1 MVMRQRIPGIA
12 QVPATVCSR
21 GSAERPFPTRAL
33 AVLVIAFVALAMLA
47 TAPAQAQV
55 AVVPI
60 ADLRLVAAVEE
71 GPQGGG
77 ITTGSEMRYRVI
89 IENRGPDPIPADS
102 ISLVIFV
109 DRNDSAETA
118 TIEVSR
124 FSSGGLKNLP
134 GNACGVGRHQILRC
148 TNRQAMEPGSD
159 ISLVIAHRH
168 PAAVA
173 GVLSFFAEVSSRNG
187 EFVDPDGSAN
197 GFEGPGY
204 SFRNPPATTSTSSTM
219 ATTTTLDQTTTSGG
233 ESSGSS
239 MTGSSTGESS
249 TTSEATSSTTATTTT
264 LSTTTSTTASTTTTS
279 STLQTATTTQPT
291 TASIELMTG
300 TDVTLVA
307 PGSSVG
313 SVLDATGTGTDVDP
327 AVALAGLPEDGD
339 GGPPYL
345 LIGGLLAG
353 IVLLSGVGL
362 AAYAH
367 VRDRDPPLVDIR
379 QYH

>member
-1 MVMRQRIPGIA
+1 
-12 QVPATVCSR
+12 
-21 GSAERPFPTRAL
+21 
-33 AVLVIAFVALAMLA
+33 
-47 TAPAQAQV
+47 AQARV
-55 AVVPI
+55 TVVPI
-60 ADLRLVAAVEE
+60 ADLRLTAAVEE

-77 ITTGSEMRYRVI
+77 ITTGSEMRYRI
-89 IENRGPDPIPADS
+89 TIENRGPDPIPADS

-109 DRNDSAETA
+109 DRSDSAETA

-187 EFVDPDGSAN
+187 EFVDPDGSGN

-204 SFRNPPATTSTSSTM
+204 SFRNPPTTSTSSTM
-219 ATTTTLDQTTTSGG
+219 ATTTTMDQTTTSGDP
-233 ESSGSS
+233 SGSS
-239 MTGSSTGESS
+239 MTGSSSAESS
-249 TTSEATSSTTATTTT
+249 TTSEATSSTPA
-264 LSTTTSTTASTTTTS
+264 TTTTS
-279 STLQTATTTQPT
+279 STTTATSTSAPTTTTPQTTTTTVPT
-291 TASIELMTG
+291 TASFELMTG
-300 TDVTLVA
+300 SDVTLVA

-327 AVALAGLPEDGD
+327 AVALAALPEDGD

-353 IVLLSGVGL
+353 IVLLSGIGL
-362 AAYAH
+362 AGYAH
-367 VRDRDPPLVDIR
+367 VRHRDPPLVDIR